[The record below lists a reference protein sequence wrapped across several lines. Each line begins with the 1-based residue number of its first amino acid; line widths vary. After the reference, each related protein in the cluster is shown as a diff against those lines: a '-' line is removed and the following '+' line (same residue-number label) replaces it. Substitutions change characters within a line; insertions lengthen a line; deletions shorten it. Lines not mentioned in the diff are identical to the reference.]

1 VELAVSIS
9 TLVASLV
16 LLLSG
21 RRRLEFGSFPATAL
35 TFLELLGLGLAVV
48 SLGWWGL
55 GALGIVNFIAALVW
69 SVVLAAKV
77 ESKLVYAAI
86 QAGVSKGDMKELA
99 KRLGRAKE
107 LKIMGPLERAE
118 LIRLLADRNRKLAE
132 IESMAVPIGMLKTIH
147 SAPLP
152 WLVESFDR
160 LLRLTNEPPDK
171 STEVADTLHG
181 TAQNAAASFEEI
193 VNSFLLFYGGED
205 AVPDQAEAE
214 TASVD

>member
-1 VELAVSIS
+1 MEFAISIA
-9 TLVASLV
+9 TLVASLA

-55 GALGIVNFIAALVW
+55 GALGLVNIAAALVW

-77 ESKLVYAAI
+77 EAKLVYAAI
-86 QAGVSKGDMKELA
+86 QARVSRADVKQLA
-99 KRLGRAKE
+99 ARLGRTKE
-107 LKIMGPLERAE
+107 LKVLGPTERAE
-118 LIRLLADRNRKLAE
+118 LIRLLADRNRQPDE
-132 IESMAVPIGMLKTIH
+132 IEQMAVPIGMLKTIH

-160 LLRLTNEPPDK
+160 LLRLTNEPASK
-171 STEVADTLHG
+171 SGELADILHA
-181 TAQNAAASFEEI
+181 TSQNAVASFKEI
-193 VNSFLLFYGGED
+193 VDSFLLFYGGED
-205 AVPDQAEAE
+205 ALPDQAA
-214 TASVD
+214 A

>member
-1 VELAVSIS
+1 MELAVSIA

-35 TFLELLGLGLAVV
+35 TFLELLGLALAVV

-55 GALGIVNFIAALVW
+55 GAVGIVNIIAVLVW
-69 SVVLAAKV
+69 SAVLAAKV

-86 QAGVSKGDMKELA
+86 QAGVSKSDMKQLA
-99 KRLGRAKE
+99 ARLGHAKE
-107 LKIMGPLERAE
+107 LKGLGPVERAE
-118 LIRLLADRNRKLAE
+118 LIRLLADRNRKPGE
-132 IESMAVPIGMLKTIH
+132 IEQMAGPIGMLETIH

-171 STEVADTLHG
+171 STELADILQG
-181 TAQNAAASFEEI
+181 TAQNAAASFKEI
-193 VNSFLLFYGGED
+193 VDSFLLFYGGED
-205 AVPDQAEAE
+205 ALPDQAEVE
-214 TASVD
+214 TARGD